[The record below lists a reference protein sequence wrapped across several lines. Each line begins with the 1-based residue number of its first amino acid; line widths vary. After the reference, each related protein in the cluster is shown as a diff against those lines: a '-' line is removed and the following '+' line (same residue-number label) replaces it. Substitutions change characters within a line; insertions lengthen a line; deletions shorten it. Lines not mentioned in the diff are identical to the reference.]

1 MYIHVWSNVSYNRYN
16 LHQTIYIVKLLLFN
30 LERLLCFWDLHSLQ
44 KLLLAL
50 QNLIHIKILITT
62 ASVESQESVDYI
74 FSKIS
79 VDVLCVANNSLYYC
93 I

>member
-1 MYIHVWSNVSYNRYN
+1 MF
-16 LHQTIYIVKLLLFN
+16 L
-30 LERLLCFWDLHSLQ
+30 DLHSLQ

-62 ASVESQESVDYI
+62 ASVESQDSVDYI

-79 VDVLCVANNSLYYC
+79 VDVLCV
-93 I
+93 